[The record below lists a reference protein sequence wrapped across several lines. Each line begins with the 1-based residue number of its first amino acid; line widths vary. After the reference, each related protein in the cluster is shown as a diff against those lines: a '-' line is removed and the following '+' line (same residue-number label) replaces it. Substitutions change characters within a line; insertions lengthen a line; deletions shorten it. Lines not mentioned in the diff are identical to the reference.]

1 MAIAQVAQR
10 VVDLDRATAFY
21 TALLGVEPAARFV
34 PPGLVFFNLDGV
46 RLLLDDNA
54 PSALIY
60 FQVEDVEAT
69 IERLR
74 REGVAIVSE
83 PHVIFQHTDDRIGP
97 AGMDEVMGFF
107 TDSEGNTVGL
117 VSYRPTSASDK

>member
-10 VVDLDRATAFY
+10 VVDLDRASAFY
-21 TALLGVEPAARFV
+21 ERLLGVEPAARFV

-46 RLLLDDNA
+46 RLLLDDKA

-74 REGVAIVSE
+74 GEGVAIVSE

-97 AGMDEVMGFF
+97 AGNDEVMAFF

-117 VSYRPTSASDK
+117 VSHRPTRTTDV